1 MSVSKQATKAHI
13 KLNTKKLYQADG
25 YAVKELLKITSVLYT
40 AMKTKGME
48 GSSVGE
54 EDISKF
60 KFDLGSKVRM
70 MKSVASRCLSQTWR
84 ERMSNLQLHLSLLVT
99 EDGSSVCG
107 NSFVL
112 ISVGMK
118 ASHKKSNWFTA

>member
-1 MSVSKQATKAHI
+1 MSVPKQATKAHI

-25 YAVKELLKITSVLYT
+25 YAVKELLKITSVLYN

-48 GSSVGE
+48 GSNVGE

-60 KFDLGSKVRM
+60 KFDLGSKVRTTTT
-70 MKSVASRCLSQTWR
+70 VARRCHLKCSSRGR
-84 ERMSNLQLHLSLLVT
+84 ELCSTVFPCRLT
-99 EDGSSVCG
+99 EGGSSI
-107 NSFVL
+107 L

-118 ASHKKSNWFTA
+118 AGHKKSS